1 VCGYSVRKDCA
12 ITSKTHSAWIRTSP
26 SYRGGWAVKG
36 GERKGKE
43 RKREEKEE
51 EDSLEFGF
59 RDTDGGQTL
68 SE

>member
-1 VCGYSVRKDCA
+1 LG
-12 ITSKTHSAWIRTSP
+12 SKR
-26 SYRGGWAVKG
+26 